1 MKKILLLLFVAVYSV
16 ALSAQNYRVDFLD
29 GKRYIMSSKTFG
41 NLEDDVLFADVVL
54 WALKNENTKIAALD
68 YDKQHIE
75 INCEVSAGTGKQNTN
90 YASTL
95 KIDVYAG
102 IVKFR
107 IEDIV
112 YSQQVLVAYKN
123 VPFEKLQP
131 EKKAAHKTIIADFES
146 TQETLMSSLFEY
158 IGQNKLQKITHWKEI
173 KAGKVVVGM
182 NETEARL
189 AVGNPQRVI
198 EENQEIQW
206 MMNTFFYIF
215 FKNGIVSSV
224 LK

>member
-1 MKKILLLLFVAVYSV
+1 MKKILLLLFVTVYSV
-16 ALSAQNYRVDFLD
+16 AIVAQNYRVDFLD

-41 NLEDDVLFADVVL
+41 NLDDEVLFADVVL

-75 INCEVSAGTGKQNTN
+75 LNCEVSTGTSKQNTN

-158 IGQNKLQKITHWKEI
+158 IGQNKLQKITHWNEI
-173 KAGKVVVGM
+173 KSGKVVVGM

-189 AVGNPQRVI
+189 SVGNPQRVI

-206 MMNTFFYIF
+206 MMNSFFYIF
-215 FKNGIVSSV
+215 FKNGKVSSV